1 MYNLNNV
8 YKSYDKEK
16 TFVISNLSLSFN
28 QGDFIAII
36 GKSGSGKTTLLNLL
50 STIDLPDQGMYVFKD
65 QNLNKLSLD
74 ALALF
79 RNKHI
84 GVVFQE
90 YNLIPEY
97 TVKQNILLPTVFSKV
112 KQNNA
117 FDEIVE
123 KLGIEHLLDKKAKLL
138 SGGEQQRVAVA
149 RAIINKP
156 ALVLAD
162 EPTGN
167 LDPDNAE
174 QLYEMLLNINQTGTT
189 VVIVTHNIAMA
200 ERFKTVYELKSGQ
213 LHKIK

>member
-50 STIDLPDQGMYVFKD
+50 STIDLPDQGMYVFND

-123 KLGIEHLLDKKAKLL
+123 KLGIGHLLDKKAKLL

-156 ALVLAD
+156 SLVLAD

-189 VVIVTHNIAMA
+189 VIIVTHNIAMA
-200 ERFKTVYELKSGQ
+200 DRFKTVYELKSGQ

>member
-50 STIDLPDQGMYVFKD
+50 STIDLPDQGMYVFND

-123 KLGIEHLLDKKAKLL
+123 KLGIGHLLDKKAKLL

-189 VVIVTHNIAMA
+189 VIIVTHNIAMA
-200 ERFKTVYELKSGQ
+200 EKFNTVYELKSGQ

>member
-50 STIDLPDQGMYVFKD
+50 STIDLPDRGLYVFNE

-97 TVKQNILLPTVFSKV
+97 TIKQNILLPTVFSKV

-123 KLGIEHLLDKKAKLL
+123 KLGIGHLLDKKAKLL

-156 ALVLAD
+156 SLVLAD

-174 QLYEMLLNINQTGTT
+174 QLYEMLKNINQSGTT
-189 VVIVTHNIAMA
+189 VIIVTHNLAMA
-200 ERFKTVYELKSGQ
+200 ERFNTVYELKSGQ
-213 LHKIK
+213 LVKLK

>member
-1 MYNLNNV
+1 
-8 YKSYDKEK
+8 
-16 TFVISNLSLSFN
+16 
-28 QGDFIAII
+28 
-36 GKSGSGKTTLLNLL
+36 
-50 STIDLPDQGMYVFKD
+50 
-65 QNLNKLSLD
+65 LD

-97 TVKQNILLPTVFSKV
+97 TVKQNIVLPTVFSKV

-123 KLGIEHLLDKKAKLL
+123 KLGIGHLLDKKAKLL

-189 VVIVTHNIAMA
+189 VIIVTHNIAMA
-200 ERFKTVYELKSGQ
+200 EKFNTVYELKSGQ

>member
-50 STIDLPDQGMYVFKD
+50 STIDLPDRGLYVFNE

-123 KLGIEHLLDKKAKLL
+123 KLGIGHLLDKKAKLL

-156 ALVLAD
+156 SLVLAD

-174 QLYEMLLNINQTGTT
+174 QLYEMLQNINQSGTT
-189 VVIVTHNIAMA
+189 VIIVTHNIAMA
-200 ERFKTVYELKSGQ
+200 DRFKTVYELKSGQ

>member
-50 STIDLPDQGMYVFKD
+50 STIDLPDQGMYVFND

-123 KLGIEHLLDKKAKLL
+123 KLGIGHLLDKKAKLL

-174 QLYEMLLNINQTGTT
+174 QLYEMLQNINQSGTT
-189 VVIVTHNIAMA
+189 VIIVTHNIAMA
-200 ERFKTVYELKSGQ
+200 DRFKTVYELKSGQ

>member
-16 TFVISNLSLSFN
+16 TFVIHNLSVSFN

-36 GKSGSGKTTLLNLL
+36 GKSGSGKTTLLNIL
-50 STIDLPDQGMYVFKD
+50 STIDLPDRGLYVFND
-65 QNLNKLSLD
+65 QNLNKMSLND
-74 ALALF
+74 LALF

-97 TVKQNILLPTVFSKV
+97 TVRQNILLPTVFLKM
-112 KQNNA
+112 KQTNTL
-117 FDEIVE
+117 DEIVE
-123 KLGIEHLLDKKAKLL
+123 KLGIAHLLDKKAKLL

-156 ALVLAD
+156 SLVLAD

-167 LDPDNAE
+167 LDPENTE
-174 QLYEMLLNINQTGTT
+174 QLYEMLKDINHTGTT
-189 VVIVTHNIAMA
+189 VIIVTHNMAMA
-200 ERFKTVYELKSGQ
+200 ERFNTIYDLKSGQ
-213 LHKIK
+213 LHKLK

>member
-16 TFVISNLSLSFN
+16 TFVIHNLSVSFN

-36 GKSGSGKTTLLNLL
+36 GKSGSGKTTLLNIL
-50 STIDLPDQGMYVFKD
+50 STIDLPDRGLYVFND
-65 QNLNKLSLD
+65 QNLNKMSLND
-74 ALALF
+74 LALF

-97 TVKQNILLPTVFSKV
+97 TVRQNILLPTVFLKM
-112 KQNNA
+112 KQTNTL
-117 FDEIVE
+117 DEIVE
-123 KLGIEHLLDKKAKLL
+123 KLGIAHLLDKKAKLL

-156 ALVLAD
+156 SLVLAD

-167 LDPDNAE
+167 LDPENAE
-174 QLYEMLLNINQTGTT
+174 QLYEMLKDINHTGTT
-189 VVIVTHNIAMA
+189 VIIVTHNMAMA
-200 ERFKTVYELKSGQ
+200 ERFNTIYDLKSGQ
-213 LHKIK
+213 LHKLK